1 MSKAT
6 KNAHI
11 VDEPAEGQ
19 ETMDLHIDNPE
30 ALGGGAEPV
39 SDATTSVA
47 GKVKMATTVA
57 DVSATDAAAAASE
70 TVTKAEFDAVVTLA
84 NGLKATVNALLA
96 ASRAAGQLQS

>member
-19 ETMDLHIDNPE
+19 ETMNLHIDNPE
-30 ALGGGAEPV
+30 ALGGGSDPV
-39 SDATTSVA
+39 PAATTSVA
-47 GKVKMATTVA
+47 GTVKMAATVA
-57 DVSATDAAAAASE
+57 DVSAADATAAAAE

-84 NGLKATVNALLA
+84 NGLKATLNALLA
-96 ASRAAGQLQS
+96 ASRTAGQLQS